1 MSLASNRAVVT
12 LKVDVELASQAV
24 WVLRAAV
31 RKICS
36 LQLLTLDL
44 SQLLWMLD
52 PVVSEWVE

>member
-31 RKICS
+31 RKTCS